1 VKSSKKPSKE
11 PPLPSQDEYRRFNVL
26 QEELISKF
34 RTFGESLSSVRD
46 DVSSMKPKLDKLDKL
61 GEDVE
66 ILKSAARSHTDTIRA
81 NTEDIR
87 SLKDAVRSNTEATR
101 ANTEAIHAV
110 QTDLKNINQRLEV
123 VEAKVAS

>member
-1 VKSSKKPSKE
+1 VKTPKKPSKE

-46 DVSSMKPKLDKLDKL
+46 DVNSMKPKLDKLDKL
-61 GEDVE
+61 NEDVE
-66 ILKSAARSHTDTIRA
+66 ILKSAARSHTDAIRANTEATRA

-87 SLKDAVRSNTEATR
+87 SLKEAVQGNTG
-101 ANTEAIHAV
+101 AIHAMQV
-110 QTDLKNINQRLEV
+110 DLKNINGRLEV
-123 VEAKVAS
+123 VEVKLAS